1 MISKLAPQKCFQKNT
16 QIVEAW
22 KPTKD
27 MKFRLDFFST
37 ELFLPENDFK
47 TYLRKFQKMIEK
59 QKFTVFRALFLF
71 EVYILTKMIFDR
83 EKLFLEC
90 Y

>member
-1 MISKLAPQKCFQKNT
+1 M
-16 QIVEAW
+16 EAW

-71 EVYILTKMIFDR
+71 EVNILTKMIFDR